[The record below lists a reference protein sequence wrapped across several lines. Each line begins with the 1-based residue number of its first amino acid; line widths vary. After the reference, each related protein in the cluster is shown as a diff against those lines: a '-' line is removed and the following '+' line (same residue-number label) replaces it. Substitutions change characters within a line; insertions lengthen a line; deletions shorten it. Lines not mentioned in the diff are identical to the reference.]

1 MINKVESTAF
11 LDQAEDWLESTTL
24 TSKSKLEATG
34 LINGFINSYLYMRLI
49 DKRKQ
54 KQRQCDLIILI
65 SRNWLSALEKQ
76 KWDNN
81 NIKNIVINIK
91 KEVFNERY

>member
-1 MINKVESTAF
+1 MVSKVESTAF

-34 LINGFINSYLYMRLI
+34 LINGFINAYLYMRLI

-54 KQRQCDLIILI
+54 KQRQYDLIILI